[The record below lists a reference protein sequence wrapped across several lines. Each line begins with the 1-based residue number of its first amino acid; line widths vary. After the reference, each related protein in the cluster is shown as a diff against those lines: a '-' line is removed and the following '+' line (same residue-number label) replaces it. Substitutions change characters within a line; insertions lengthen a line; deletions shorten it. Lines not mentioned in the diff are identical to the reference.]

1 MAAPNLDQIDTI
13 LRLVD
18 REVWIVT
25 SAAAGNRG
33 GLTATWVAPA
43 SIDAQRPVLLVGIAP
58 NHFTAEL
65 IEESH
70 AFVAHLLRVDQTS
83 LAFDFARDSGRQRD
97 KLTGLEFASAVTG
110 VPVLRDCLAWLD
122 CRVFAQY
129 DAGDRLFYW
138 ADVVAAA
145 KVSSGPPLKEQA
157 FFGGLAPEAKQA
169 LICGRELDLEIQ
181 RPLHAAW
188 RSALD
193 KPRPP

>member
-1 MAAPNLDQIDTI
+1 MEAPNLDQIDSV
-13 LRLVD
+13 LRLID

-43 SIDAQRPVLLVGIAP
+43 SIDPQRPVLLAGIAP

-70 AFVAHLLRVDQTS
+70 AFVAHLLRSDQAS
-83 LAFDFARDSGRQRD
+83 LAFDFAKVSGRHGD
-97 KLTGLEFASAVTG
+97 KLTGLEFASGVTG
-110 VPVLRDCLAWLD
+110 APVLRDCLAWLD
-122 CRVFAQY
+122 CRVMARY

-138 ADVVAAA
+138 GDIVAGGR
-145 KVSSGPPLKEQA
+145 VTSGKPLQEQA
-157 FFGGLAPEAKQA
+157 FFAGLGPDERQI
-169 LICGRELDLEIQ
+169 LMRGRELDLEIQ

>member
-129 DAGDRLFYW
+129 DAGDRLFF
-138 ADVVAAA
+138 
-145 KVSSGPPLKEQA
+145 GPMSWRPRRCPA
-157 FFGGLAPEAKQA
+157 GRRSRSRHFLAVLPPK
-169 LICGRELDLEIQ
+169 
-181 RPLHAAW
+181 
-188 RSALD
+188 RS
-193 KPRPP
+193 KP

>member
-1 MAAPNLDQIDTI
+1 MEAPNLDQIDSV
-13 LRLVD
+13 LRLID

-33 GLTATWVAPA
+33 GLTASWVAPA
-43 SIDAQRPVLLVGIAP
+43 SIDRQQPVLLASIAP

-70 AFVAHLLRVDQTS
+70 AFVAHLLRSDQAS
-83 LAFDFARDSGRQRD
+83 LALDFAKDSGRQRD
-97 KLTGLEFASAVTG
+97 KMTGLEFAPAVTG
-110 VPVLRDCLAWLD
+110 APVLRDCLAWLD
-122 CRVFAQY
+122 CRVFARF

-138 ADVVAAA
+138 ADIVAAGQ
-145 KVSSGPPLKEQA
+145 VSSGSPLKEQA
-157 FFGGLAPEAKQA
+157 FLGGLASEARQI
-169 LICGRELDLEIQ
+169 LLRSREQDLEIQ